1 MDNYALD
8 YLDEPFLPELILFD
22 FDGTLCAT
30 HDAILHSLEHTLLRF
45 TPRAPSSDQLIK
57 ALSKGLPLR
66 EVFPTIY
73 GESRSL
79 SEDEIEAHVLAYKE
93 IYKKEGWQRSFLFN
107 GVREVLYRARQQGIR
122 LGIVSNKSIEA
133 LHRASK
139 LFEIEEYFEV
149 IIGEGSSPYA
159 KPDARIFHEL
169 IATTPGCPDPS
180 QILMV
185 GDALPDLVF
194 AEQSGIRSCW
204 AAYGYGDPS
213 KCRRRNPDY
222 IVHYPYGLTEFVEVG
237 R

>member
-30 HDAILHSLEHTLLRF
+30 HEAILYSLEHTLLRF
-45 TPRAPSSDQLIK
+45 NAQAPSTDKLIR
-57 ALSKGLPLR
+57 ALSKGLPLK
-66 EVFPTIY
+66 EIFPSIY
-73 GESRSL
+73 GEERVL
-79 SEDEIEAHVLAYKE
+79 SEDEAQAHALAYKE

-107 GVREVLYRARQQGIR
+107 GVREVLHRAREHGIR
-122 LGIVSNKSIEA
+122 LGIVSNKSIDS
-133 LHRASK
+133 LLRAAR

-149 IIGEGSSPYA
+149 IIGEGSSPYS
-159 KPDARIFHEL
+159 KPDARIFHEF
-169 IATTPGCPDPS
+169 IATVGNCPDPS

-194 AEQSGIRSCW
+194 AEQCGIRSCW
-204 AAYGYGDPS
+204 AAYGYGDPG
-213 KCRRRNPDY
+213 KCRRRDPDY
-222 IVHYPYGLTEFVEVG
+222 IVHYPYGLCEFVKTS